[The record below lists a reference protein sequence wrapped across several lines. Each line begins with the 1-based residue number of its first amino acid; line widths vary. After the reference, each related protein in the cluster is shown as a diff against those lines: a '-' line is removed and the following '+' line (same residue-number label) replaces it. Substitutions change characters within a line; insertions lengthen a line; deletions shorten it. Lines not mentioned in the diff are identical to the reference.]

1 MQELNAFSCF
11 VFTVI
16 LRILKTISMK
26 PSIVGSCL
34 AIANFLIVL
43 LDFVHPVHA
52 ECLTVERFGSV
63 DFGGCSAIS
72 LTDLGTTSN
81 EQIKIR
87 LARQMDQAI
96 VAYVGAFNTDITY
109 WQIRQTLTA
118 HKLQSGEVFLANLSF
133 VAPTA
138 GNSDLH
144 FIAQR
149 K

>member
-1 MQELNAFSCF
+1 
-11 VFTVI
+11 
-16 LRILKTISMK
+16 
-26 PSIVGSCL
+26 
-34 AIANFLIVL
+34 
-43 LDFVHPVHA
+43 
-52 ECLTVERFGSV
+52 
-63 DFGGCSAIS
+63 
-72 LTDLGTTSN
+72 
-81 EQIKIR
+81 
-87 LARQMDQAI
+87 MDQAI